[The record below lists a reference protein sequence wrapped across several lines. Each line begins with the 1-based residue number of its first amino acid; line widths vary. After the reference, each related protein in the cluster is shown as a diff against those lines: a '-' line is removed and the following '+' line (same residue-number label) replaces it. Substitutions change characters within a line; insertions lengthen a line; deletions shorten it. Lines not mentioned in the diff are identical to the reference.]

1 MPETRSLKQGEILFI
16 QGENPDRIYMLQ
28 EGEIEILSAPAE
40 FLGLDKNIII
50 DKSARVC
57 SVKGKAMLLGYSG
70 LLASPY
76 TRSARAVTA
85 SQVME
90 YPLPQGG
97 FRGVAGRDMNTS
109 INMLR
114 QLFNNF
120 MNAQAYIKKA
130 VSAYVRLSQVDD
142 NLSLAYSSL
151 SQANGPDSINK
162 KSDNLRTV
170 LSMNRGTIPAI
181 ITVDFLL
188 EDRSALL
195 KKSYTEKITTDSLA
209 PEYADL
215 ARRILKLDPQIIA
228 SMLKADPDIA
238 LSLFTAITRGFDRML
253 DNTYSIME
261 KIEQKIKTFFDG
273 PDSWANYFTAM
284 NGLKEWASRGG
295 VASDFQPNLARLM
308 QKLEAMALEVNG
320 KGFGRFDGYTRLM
333 NVLARKAEAVKA
345 APAAEEIE
353 SPETGFSGAPAT
365 VSTGLQKS
373 IFQIFEFA
381 MVEKEFQNRL
391 LKMLND
397 FKMSKNPFG
406 TDSDERKMRRFIT
419 QMYWDLYK
427 QVFVRSKIESSTPR
441 AAKLMLS
448 YGFLDDTM
456 LMPEQISELND
467 LARMRE
473 RQPEFPVYS
482 EYEFLSM
489 IYNNEEEPSITEM
502 GLAYDA
508 FLREQEKYQKKGKGD
523 DASQEDPNSPMSKT
537 LHEISQRLAST
548 AAVCSG
554 GTATAF
560 PILTAELVKGSF
572 KNIYQGKH
580 TVSEIITKLR
590 DIDFSAFYRETVLRL
605 DSAREVIEEE
615 VVPYFVLLP
624 IYGTKTLL
632 WQEISGNNK
641 RSLGRIMIPIFF
653 AGELEKS
660 LMHTLACFR
669 WELNRSMKGAM
680 WADPIEGGI
689 SGEYFDY
696 VNTFKKN
703 SRLSPEMKEQIA
715 LRFKSLR
722 TNRDRFAADY
732 MLWVEFEREGIM
744 KLNNVVREMFFKHIP
759 FKKETRDIL
768 ENMPAYA
775 KYAGRYK
782 NVQAREIAAFERKF
796 KKYQNDAGQ
805 YPPEIEKFFEYL
817 KM

>member
-1 MPETRSLKQGEILFI
+1 MPETRNLKQGEILFV
-16 QGENPDRIYMLQ
+16 QGENPDRIFMLQ

-40 FLGLDKNIII
+40 FLGLDKSIII
-50 DKSARVC
+50 DKSVRVA
-57 SVKGKAMLLGYSG
+57 SHQGKAMLLGYSG

-97 FRGVAGRDMNTS
+97 FRSVAGRDLNTA

-120 MNAQAYIKKA
+120 ITAQGHMKKA
-130 VSAYVRLSQVDD
+130 VSVYVRFSQVDD
-142 NLSLAYSSL
+142 NMALVYSSL
-151 SQANGPDSINK
+151 SQGSGPDSINK

-170 LSMNRGTIPAI
+170 FSMNRGTIPAI

-195 KKSYTEKITTDSLA
+195 KKSYSEKITTDSLA

-215 ARRILKLDPQIIA
+215 AKRILKLDPQIIA

-238 LSLFTAITRGFDRML
+238 LSLFTAITRGFDKMFE
-253 DNTYSIME
+253 NTYSIME

-284 NGLKEWASRGG
+284 NGLKTWASRGG

-320 KGFGRFDGYTRLM
+320 RGFGRYDGYTRLM
-333 NVLARKAEAVKA
+333 NVLAKKSEPVKA
-345 APAAEEIE
+345 SAAGEIE
-353 SPETGFSGAPAT
+353 SPAADFSGAPAT

-397 FKMSKNPFG
+397 FKTSKNPFG
-406 TDSDERKMRRFIT
+406 TESDERKMRRYIT
-419 QMYWDLYK
+419 QLYWELYK
-427 QVFVRSKIESSTPR
+427 QVFVRSKIEATTPR

-456 LMPEQISELND
+456 LMPEQLAELND
-467 LARMRE
+467 FARMRE

-508 FLREQEKYQKKGKGD
+508 YLREQDKYQKKGKGD
-523 DASQEDPNSPMSKT
+523 DENREDPNSPMSKT

-560 PILTAELVKGSF
+560 PILTAELIKGSL
-572 KNIYQGKH
+572 KNLYQTKH
-580 TVSEIITKLR
+580 AVSEVITKLR
-590 DIDFSAFYRETVLRL
+590 DIDYSVFYRETVLRL

-615 VVPYFVLLP
+615 VIPYFVLLP

-660 LMHTLACFR
+660 LMHSFACFR

-703 SRLSPEMKEQIA
+703 SRLSPEMKEKIA
-715 LRFKSLR
+715 LRFKALR
-722 TNRDRFAADY
+722 TNRDRFADDY
-732 MLWVEFEREGIM
+732 MLWVEYEREGIM
-744 KLNNVVREMFFKHIP
+744 KLNNVVREMFFKHMP
-759 FKKETRDIL
+759 FKKETREML
-768 ENMPAYA
+768 EGMPAYA

-796 KKYQNDAGQ
+796 KKYQNETGL

-817 KM
+817 RM

>member
-1 MPETRSLKQGEILFI
+1 MPETRNLKQGEILFI
-16 QGENPDRIYMLQ
+16 QGGNPDRIYMLQ
-28 EGEIEILSAPAE
+28 DGEIEILSAPAE
-40 FLGLDKNIII
+40 FAGLDKNIII
-50 DKSARVC
+50 DKSARVF
-57 SVKGKAMLLGYSG
+57 SLKGKSMLLGFSG

-85 SQVME
+85 SQVVE

-97 FRGVAGRDMNTS
+97 FRGIAGREMNTS

-120 MNAQAYIKKA
+120 MNAQAHMKKT
-130 VSAYVRLSQVDD
+130 VSAYVRLCQVDD
-142 NLSLAYSSL
+142 NMALAHSSLAKGS
-151 SQANGPDSINK
+151 GPDPVVK
-162 KSDNLRTV
+162 KSDDLRT
-170 LSMNRGTIPAI
+170 LFNMNRGTIPSI

-188 EDRSALL
+188 EDRSAQFR
-195 KKSYTEKITTDSLA
+195 KSYTEKIAMDSLV

-215 ARRILKLDPQIIA
+215 AKRVLKLDPQIIA
-228 SMLKADPDIA
+228 TMLKADSDIA

-253 DNTYSIME
+253 DNTSAIME
-261 KIEQKIKTFFDG
+261 KFEQKIKTFFDG
-273 PDSWANYFTAM
+273 PGSWAEYFTAM
-284 NGLKEWASRGG
+284 DGLKDWSSRGG
-295 VASDFQPNLARLM
+295 LASDFQSGLARLM
-308 QKLEAMALEVNG
+308 QRLEAMALEVSG
-320 KGFGRFDGYTRLM
+320 KGFGRFDGYNKLLNM
-333 NVLARKAEAVKA
+333 LAGRGERSVAAANEPAEAEGDFA
-345 APAAEEIE
+345 
-353 SPETGFSGAPAT
+353 GAPS
-365 VSTGLQKS
+365 VISTGLQKS

-406 TDSDERKMRRFIT
+406 TESDERKMRRFIT

-427 QVFVRSKIESSTPR
+427 QVFVRSKIESTTPR
-441 AAKLMLS
+441 AAKLMLN

-456 LMPEQISELND
+456 LTPEQIAELND

-489 IYNNEEEPSITEM
+489 IYNGDEEPSITEM

-508 FLREQEKYQKKGKGD
+508 FLREQEKYQKKNKGEENT
-523 DASQEDPNSPMSKT
+523 EDPNSPMSKT

-572 KNIYQGKH
+572 KNLYQNKH
-580 TVSEIITKLR
+580 AVSEIIKKLR
-590 DIDFSAFYRETVLRL
+590 DIDFSVFYRETVLRL

-641 RSLGRIMIPIFF
+641 RSLGRIMIPVFF

-660 LMHTLACFR
+660 LMHTLACYR

-703 SRLSPEMKEQIA
+703 SRLSPEMKEQIS

-759 FKKETRDIL
+759 FKKETREIL
-768 ENMPAYA
+768 ENMPAYS

-796 KKYQNDAGQ
+796 KKYQNDAGE
-805 YPPEIEKFFEYL
+805 YPAEIEKFFEYL
-817 KM
+817 KI